1 MTTRFILLQ
10 ILFIMSLLF
19 EYTYGISKFLV
30 IHSIV
35 CAILI
40 KELAQSIE
48 WGALMSSFHKNR
60 HRIEQLFVYA

>member
-1 MTTRFILLQ
+1 MTTRLILLQ

-19 EYTYGISKFLV
+19 EYTYGISKFLI

-35 CAILI
+35 YAILI
-40 KELAQSIE
+40 KELAQSIDWSE
-48 WGALMSSFHKNR
+48 LISSFHRER